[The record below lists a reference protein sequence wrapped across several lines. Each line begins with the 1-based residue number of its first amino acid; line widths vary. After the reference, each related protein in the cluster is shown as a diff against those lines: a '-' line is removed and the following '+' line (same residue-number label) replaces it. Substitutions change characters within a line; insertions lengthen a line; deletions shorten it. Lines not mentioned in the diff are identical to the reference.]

1 MIKADLHVHSNY
13 SSDSEEPLEKIVEAA
28 VGGGLSVLCVTEH
41 MDMDF
46 PTGEFILDTPAY
58 KAELFSLREKY
69 ADRIELL
76 YGVELGLMD
85 YLAPRLYE
93 YTASEPFDFIIGSSH
108 LVDGMDPYEP
118 PYFEKYGDRN
128 GILRYFESILANI
141 SAYDDFDVYG
151 HLDYAVRY
159 CSKKAYSPSEYMELI
174 DEILKKL
181 IAMGKGIELNTAGL
195 KYGLGW
201 AHPHPEVLRRYKELG
216 GELIT
221 VGSDGHRAGHIAY
234 DFDKACEILKSAGFR
249 YYAVFRKRK
258 AEFFGLDS

>member
-1 MIKADLHVHSNY
+1 MIKADLHVHSSF
-13 SSDSEEPLEKIVEAA
+13 SSDSDELLENSVKAAVEA
-28 VGGGLSVLCVTEH
+28 GLTTLCVTEH

-58 KAELFSLREKY
+58 KAELFRLKEEY
-69 ADRIELL
+69 ADKIELL

-93 YTASEPFDFIIGSSH
+93 YAAAEPFDFIIGSSH
-108 LVDGMDPYEP
+108 LIDGMDPYDP
-118 PYFEKYGDRN
+118 PYFEKYGDKN

-141 SAYDDFDVYG
+141 AAFDDFDVYG

-159 CSKKAYSPSEYMELI
+159 CSARSYDPSEYMDI
-174 DEILKKL
+174 ISEILKKL

-201 AHPHPEVLRRYKELG
+201 AHPHPEVLRRYRELG
-216 GELIT
+216 GEVIT
-221 VGSDGHRAGHIAY
+221 VGSDGHRAEHIAY
-234 DFDKACEILKSAGFR
+234 DFDKACDVLKAFGFK
-249 YYAVFRKRK
+249 YYTVFRQRK
-258 AEFFGLDS
+258 ADFIKLD

>member
-1 MIKADLHVHSNY
+1 MIRADLHVHTNY
-13 SSDSEEPLEKIVEAA
+13 SSDSDEPMENAVRAAIEA
-28 VGGGLSVLCVTEH
+28 GLSVMCITEH

-46 PTGEFILDTPAY
+46 PTGEFMVDTDAY
-58 KAELFSLREKY
+58 KAELSALKEKY

-76 YGVELGLMD
+76 FGIELGLMD

-93 YTASEPFDFIIGSSH
+93 YTSAYPFDFIIGSSH

-118 PYFEKYGDRN
+118 EYFGKYGDRN

-141 SAYDDFDVYG
+141 GTFDDFDVYG

-159 CSKKAYSPSEYMELI
+159 CKAKSYLPSEYRELT
-174 DEILKKL
+174 DEILKKI

-201 AHPHPEVLRRYKELG
+201 AHPHPDVLKRYRELG
-216 GELIT
+216 GEKIT
-221 VGSDGHRAGHIAY
+221 VGSDGHKGEHIAY
-234 DFDKACEILKSAGFR
+234 DFDKASDILKAAGFE
-249 YYAVFRKRK
+249 YYTVFRQRK
-258 AEFFGLDS
+258 AEFVKL